1 MVVVRS
7 GAYEYIN
14 FWGNC
19 KTQQT
24 LNLLYYN
31 ILYVLLT
38 IFINVKSWAKPRSI
52 LGYKALGD
60 GSTAH
65 RLHLLLPK
73 LLFP

>member
-1 MVVVRS
+1 MVVVKS
-7 GAYEYIN
+7 GAYRYIN
-14 FWGNC
+14 FLGNC
-19 KTQQT
+19 QTQQT
-24 LNLLYYN
+24 LNRLYYN

-38 IFINVKSWAKPRSI
+38 IFIDVKFWVKPRSI